1 MISGGTLR
9 VAGRERH
16 GSHACYACARH
27 TQVSQRVANGKFSL
41 RYTIVLRARLTAV
54 IRCVCHVA
62 RVFLFVHFRLFVT
75 LFGLRGSRVLAH
87 APLGV
92 ADCRQASCSW
102 LGSWS
107 HAARGEKQNKK
118 SRRCSSARA
127 STIVLVLVACVVRD
141 ESAWRGERAER
152 VRAGRRRRPVT
163 GRAPHERPRG
173 ARDRLHSRAGNGDIG
188 GVPPGVGS
196 TPSIYL

>member
-1 MISGGTLR
+1 MFGSRLIAAVATTRLVVGPRPRTMISGGTLR

-127 STIVLVLVACVVRD
+127 VD
-141 ESAWRGERAER
+141 HRA
-152 VRAGRRRRPVT
+152 
-163 GRAPHERPRG
+163 RPRG
-173 ARDRLHSRAGNGDIG
+173 VRRARRECVERRASGEGPRRPPPTSGDRSRTTRAT
-188 GVPPGVGS
+188 S
-196 TPSIYL
+196 RRT